1 MSELDGSPQSRAII
15 RAVLALGESLEI
27 PVLAEGVET
36 QEQLSFLREQGC
48 DEVQGYLLGRPQVK
62 DANRAAESAEAVL
75 AAGEAADEVRVGA
88 ASAA

>member
-36 QEQLSFLREQGC
+36 HDQLMFLREQGC
-48 DEVQGYLLGRPQVK
+48 DEVQGYLLGRPSPDT
-62 DANRAAESAEAVL
+62 DAVGKQSAEDIL
-75 AAGEAADEVRVGA
+75 AQDGA
-88 ASAA
+88 EASARLVA